1 MKLHAVILCG
11 GSGTR
16 LWPLS
21 RTEYPKQFLQ
31 LAGNA
36 SLLQDTITRV
46 QPLSPAKYIFVG
58 SERHRSLLTQEV
70 TFISKPTTIFLEPS
84 PKNTAPAAT
93 LVALTEQDDDPL
105 LLILPADHYITASEH
120 FYDCLRSACQYA
132 QTHDVLLCFGIQ
144 PTSPETG
151 YGYIEQGDYCNDEHT
166 IYSVRSFIEKPSL
179 ERAQAFL
186 QDGRYYWN
194 SGIFLFRSSVWLKAV
209 QTYAANIVQDAHKAL
224 EQSYSQGNIVLFSH
238 DCFDFGKGD
247 SIDFAVMEHA
257 NNTVCMPLDIV
268 WSDLGSF
275 ESLQEVSHH
284 STAITHANH
293 VSINTE
299 NCYIYPSERLIATVN
314 VENLVIVDTPD
325 ALLVAKKD
333 SQQSIKELVAHMTA
347 LQLSQVDSS
356 TCVYRP
362 WGHYQ
367 TLARG
372 SHFQVKCITVNPGA
386 SLSLQLHHHRA
397 EHWVVVEG
405 TAKVINGDKEIL
417 LSEDQSTYIP
427 LGSVHRL
434 ENPGR
439 IPLRL
444 IEVQTGSYLGEDDIL
459 RLEDRYDR
467 T

>member
-1 MKLHAVILCG
+1 MKLYAVFLCG
-11 GSGTR
+11 GNGTR

-31 LAGNA
+31 LTGGR
-36 SLLQDTITRV
+36 SLLQDTITRI
-46 QPLSPAKYIFVG
+46 QPLSPEKYIFVG
-58 SERHRSLLTQEV
+58 SERHRSLLMQEV
-70 TFISKPTTIFLEPS
+70 ATVSKSTKIFLEPY
-84 PKNTAPAAT
+84 PKNTAPAVT
-93 LVALTEQDDDPL
+93 LVALTEQEEDPL
-105 LLILPADHYITASEH
+105 LLILPADHYITTSKH
-120 FYDCLRSACQYA
+120 FYNCLHSACQYA
-132 QTHDVLLCFGIQ
+132 QAHDVLICFGIK
-144 PTSPETG
+144 PISPETG
-151 YGYIEQGDYCNDEHT
+151 YGYIERGKYCNDEQT
-166 IYSVRSFIEKPSL
+166 IYSVCSFVEKPSL
-179 ERAQAFL
+179 QKAQAFL
-186 QDGRYYWN
+186 QSENYYWN

-209 QTYAANIVQDAHKAL
+209 QTYAATILQDAHKAL
-224 EQSYSQGNIVLFSH
+224 EQSYVQGNTVLFSH
-238 DCFDFGKGD
+238 DSFDFGNGN

-257 NNTVCMPLDIV
+257 KNTVCMPLDII

-275 ESLQEVSHH
+275 ESLEEISQYSAPID
-284 STAITHANH
+284 TTNH

-299 NCYIYPSERLIATVN
+299 NCYVHPSQRLIATVN
-314 VENLVIVDTPD
+314 VDNLVIVDTPD

-333 SQQSIKELVAHMTA
+333 SQQSIKELVAHMTG
-347 LQLSQVDSS
+347 LQLPEVDSS

-372 SHFQVKCITVNPGA
+372 THFQVKCITVNPGA

-427 LGSVHRL
+427 LGSIHRL

-444 IEVQTGSYLGEDDIL
+444 IEVQTGSYLGEDDIV